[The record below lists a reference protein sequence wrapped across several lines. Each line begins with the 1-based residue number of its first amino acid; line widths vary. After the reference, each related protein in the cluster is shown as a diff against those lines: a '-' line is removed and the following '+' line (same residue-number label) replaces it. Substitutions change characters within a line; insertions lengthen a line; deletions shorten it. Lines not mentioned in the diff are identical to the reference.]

1 MCTVPAV
8 WGNQVS
14 LVLAQK
20 RAEDGSSQSINYCVS
35 ACSLHYR
42 MYLRG
47 LSDYALIQN
56 ITFFATDGP
65 DQSGIPRLI
74 LTKAFGLPNG
84 PGNPTGGFGV
94 PQNRSTWVL
103 TT

>member
-1 MCTVPAV
+1 M
-8 WGNQVS
+8 
-14 LVLAQK
+14 LAQTH
-20 RAEDGSSQSINYCVS
+20 AEDESGQSVDYCVF

-47 LSDYALIQN
+47 LSNYALIQN

-94 PQNRSTWVL
+94 PQNRSSTWVL

>member
-1 MCTVPAV
+1 M
-8 WGNQVS
+8 
-14 LVLAQK
+14 
-20 RAEDGSSQSINYCVS
+20 AEDSLFCLEPYIEGSVQYTDFCLL

-56 ITFFATDGP
+56 VTFFATDGP

-74 LTKAFGLPNG
+74 LSKAFGLPNG

-94 PQNRSTWVL
+94 PQNRSSTWVL